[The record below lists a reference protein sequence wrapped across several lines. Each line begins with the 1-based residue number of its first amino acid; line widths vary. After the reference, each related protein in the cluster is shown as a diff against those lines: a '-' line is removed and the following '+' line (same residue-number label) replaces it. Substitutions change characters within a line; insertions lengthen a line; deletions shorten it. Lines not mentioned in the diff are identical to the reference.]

1 MLKRLLVSAA
11 ALALSSSFAQA
22 QAPAAQ
28 STLTGTVKSVG
39 AGSATVTTATGDV
52 MVMLTPQTRIMAR
65 IPVAAD
71 EIKPGSYLG
80 TANVN
85 AEGGGVA
92 NEVHLGPDGQNVPNT
107 PMGPPNLV
115 MTNGHVTAVRSTAA
129 GKEMDVD
136 YGGAQ
141 TRKIVVPASAPVTR
155 TAPAALAVGA
165 AVTVRGVAANGMMTA
180 NTIQVPAPK

>member
-1 MLKRLLVSAA
+1 MLKRLILSAS
-11 ALALSSSFAQA
+11 ALALASSFAQA

-28 STLTGTVKSVG
+28 STVTGTVKAMS
-39 AGSATVTTATGDV
+39 AGSATISTATGDV
-52 MVMLTPQTRIMAR
+52 MVMLTPQTRITAR

-71 EIKPGSYLG
+71 EIKAGSYLG

-115 MTNGHVTAVRSTAA
+115 MTNGHVTAVRTTAA

-141 TRKIVVPASAPVTR
+141 TRKIVVPAGAPVTR
-155 TAPAALAVGA
+155 NAPGTLTVGA
-165 AVTVRGVAANGMMTA
+165 AVTVRGVSANGMMTA